1 MDVSQVINLGIWS
14 ADVLPD
20 LIRKYTALHQVL
32 SHNATQQQ
40 KQPVREVHRTLLQ
53 ALEQMSF
60 DQLTNEEVDLLNDL
74 DALQYLGKQ
83 GAQAVTDM
91 ITMSDFDPASAA
103 ADLQIAIERL
113 QTANQDISAA
123 KGALQKLDLELMP
136 DEMVQMELPQIR
148 VRFKDEASVDDVSR
162 LKKWTADWYDIARGA
177 AMSVGEPP
185 QSVKVVG
192 ASNGSVIVT
201 LTAVASVTIVL
212 AIIAKN
218 AGRVASEVL
227 SIANDIE
234 DFRHKKRL
242 NKIIEG
248 ELKRQQTDV
257 QNTGTED
264 TIAEIKSAVSLPINN
279 ETEAVLRKSVSK
291 YFDFYAKGGDVDFI
305 PPRHL
310 PEPDEENEDEAL
322 IAEIAV
328 QAQENDRL
336 IGVIEAVRTQQAEIL
351 QLINRQDD
359 TTNNGL
365 ETDE

>member
-1 MDVSQVINLGIWS
+1 
-14 ADVLPD
+14 
-20 LIRKYTALHQVL
+20 
-32 SHNATQQQ
+32 
-40 KQPVREVHRTLLQ
+40 
-53 ALEQMSF
+53 
-60 DQLTNEEVDLLNDL
+60 
-74 DALQYLGKQ
+74 
-83 GAQAVTDM
+83 
-91 ITMSDFDPASAA
+91 
-103 ADLQIAIERL
+103 
-113 QTANQDISAA
+113 
-123 KGALQKLDLELMP
+123 
-136 DEMVQMELPQIR
+136 
-148 VRFKDEASVDDVSR
+148 
-162 LKKWTADWYDIARGA
+162 
-177 AMSVGEPP
+177 MSVGEPP

-242 NKIIEG
+242 NTIIED
-248 ELKRQQTDV
+248 ELKRQQTFV
-257 QNTGTED
+257 QDTGTED
-264 TIAEIKSAVSLPINN
+264 TIAEIKSAVSLQIEH

-310 PEPDEENEDEAL
+310 PEPDEENEDGAL

-351 QLINRQDD
+351 QLINRQDG
-359 TTNNGL
+359 TPNNGL